1 MNEAILE
8 RQLSEV
14 PPVFISATGPL
25 GNKKAWAI
33 YIALLQRDEGLRFN
47 QIRDLF
53 EAEPPE
59 IARALKALG
68 NAGLIARQT
77 RTLDDPGTTEAS
89 FYVPT
94 PLGKALIAALYRGLL
109 SPREEEHGGRPGPA
123 RARRPL
129 PRPANARKTRARTD
143 ASSVAHGPDWRR
155 RTREGRCACPPVRR
169 REYRRPGQSRSS
181 PRGTSPRHFG

>member
-14 PPVFISATGPL
+14 PSVIINATAPL
-25 GNKKAWAI
+25 GNRKAWAI

-59 IARALKALG
+59 ISRALKALS
-68 NAGLIARQT
+68 NAGLIARQV
-77 RTLDDPGTTEAS
+77 RSLDDVGNTEAS

-94 PLGKALIAALYRGLL
+94 TLGKALIAALYRGLL
-109 SPREEEHGGRPGPA
+109 PSREDEVHGDVAGPA
-123 RARRPL
+123 RTHCQDSPFSTGRI
-129 PRPANARKTRARTD
+129 T
-143 ASSVAHGPDWRR
+143 ASAPGEAEVH
-155 RTREGRCACPPVRR
+155 VR
-169 REYRRPGQSRSS
+169 
-181 PRGTSPRHFG
+181 

>member
-14 PPVFISATGPL
+14 PSVIINATAPL
-25 GNKKAWAI
+25 GNRKAWAI

-59 IARALKALG
+59 VSRALKALS
-68 NAGLIARQT
+68 NAGLIARQV
-77 RTLDDPGTTEAS
+77 RSLDDVGNTEAS

-94 PLGKALIAALYRGLL
+94 TLGKALIAALYRGRLP
-109 SPREEEHGGRPGPA
+109 SREDEVHGEKTGPA
-123 RARRPL
+123 RTHCQESPFA
-129 PRPANARKTRARTD
+129 T
-143 ASSVAHGPDWRR
+143 
-155 RTREGRCACPPVRR
+155 GRITVSAPGEAEVHVR
-169 REYRRPGQSRSS
+169 
-181 PRGTSPRHFG
+181 

>member
-1 MNEAILE
+1 MNETILE

-14 PPVFISATGPL
+14 PSVIINATSPL

-59 IARALKALG
+59 IARALRALG
-68 NAGLIARQT
+68 NAGLIARQA
-77 RTLDDPGTTEAS
+77 RTLDEVGNVEAS

-94 PLGKALIAALYRGLL
+94 TLGKALIAALYQGLL
-109 SPREEEHGGRPGPA
+109 PSPEDEPERAAPGEKRRPA
-123 RARRPL
+123 RTHC
-129 PRPANARKTRARTD
+129 PASPVRTGKIPIP
-143 ASSVAHGPDWRR
+143 AS
-155 RTREGRCACPPVRR
+155 REGRGARSPVRR
-169 REYRRPGQSRSS
+169 KESRRSS
-181 PRGTSPRHFG
+181 LRGALHSA

>member
-1 MNEAILE
+1 MNGTILE

-14 PPVFISATGPL
+14 PSVIINATSPL

-59 IARALKALG
+59 IARALRALG
-68 NAGLIARQT
+68 NAGLIARQA
-77 RTLDDPGTTEAS
+77 RTLDEIGNAKAS

-94 PLGKALIAALYRGLL
+94 TLGKALIAALYQGLL
-109 SPREEEHGGRPGPA
+109 PSREDEPGKKAHEEK
-123 RARRPL
+123 
-129 PRPANARKTRARTD
+129 PRPAQTHCPASPIRTGRIPI
-143 ASSVAHGPDWRR
+143 SVS
-155 RTREGRCACPPVRR
+155 REGRGVRSLMR
-169 REYRRPGQSRSS
+169 RKENRRSS
-181 PRGTSPRHFG
+181 LRRTLRAA

>member
-14 PPVFISATGPL
+14 PSVIINATAPL
-25 GNKKAWAI
+25 GNRKAWAI

-59 IARALKALG
+59 VSRALKALS
-68 NAGLIARQT
+68 NAGLIARQV
-77 RTLDDPGTTEAS
+77 RGLDDVGNTEAS

-94 PLGKALIAALYRGLL
+94 TLGKALIAALYRGLL
-109 SPREEEHGGRPGPA
+109 PSREDEVDGEKTGPA
-123 RARRPL
+123 RTHCQESPFA
-129 PRPANARKTRARTD
+129 T
-143 ASSVAHGPDWRR
+143 
-155 RTREGRCACPPVRR
+155 GRITVSAPGEAEVHVR
-169 REYRRPGQSRSS
+169 
-181 PRGTSPRHFG
+181 

>member
-14 PPVFISATGPL
+14 PSVIINATAPL
-25 GNKKAWAI
+25 GNRKAWAI

-59 IARALKALG
+59 VSRALKALS
-68 NAGLIARQT
+68 NAGLIARQV
-77 RTLDDPGTTEAS
+77 RSLDDVGNTEAS

-94 PLGKALIAALYRGLL
+94 TLGKALIAALYRGLL
-109 SPREEEHGGRPGPA
+109 PSREDVVHGEKTGPA
-123 RARRPL
+123 RTHCQESPFA
-129 PRPANARKTRARTD
+129 T
-143 ASSVAHGPDWRR
+143 
-155 RTREGRCACPPVRR
+155 GRITVSAPGEAEVHVR
-169 REYRRPGQSRSS
+169 
-181 PRGTSPRHFG
+181 